1 MEILRTDKEKTYRI
15 DFVAKSFNGNVT
27 LAMSDNRLVSEIA
40 PEFEGIEHMEYED
53 EDTGETGEFN
63 GYSVLVSIIRTDFH
77 DKLQISMKRPN
88 DE

>member
-1 MEILRTDKEKTYRI
+1 MQILRTDKEKTYRI
-15 DFVAKSFNGNVT
+15 DFIAKSFNGNVT
-27 LAMSDNRLVSEIA
+27 LAMSDSRLVSVIA

-63 GYSVLVSIIRTDFH
+63 GYSMLVSIIRTDFH
-77 DKLQISMKRPN
+77 NMLQIMVKKPI

>member
-1 MEILRTDKEKTYRI
+1 MQILRTDKEKTYRI
-15 DFVAKSFNGNVT
+15 DFIAKSFNGNAT
-27 LAMSDNRLVSEIA
+27 LAMSDNRLVSVIA

-77 DKLQISMKRPN
+77 GKLQISMKRPN
-88 DE
+88 NE